1 MVRIELA
8 TRIAAPRHVCF
19 DLARS
24 VEFHMRSTAQ
34 FREVAVGGRT
44 SGLLTLGEEVTRKAR
59 HFGVWQTLTSRVAAY
74 DRPVYFR
81 DSMVHGV
88 VAYLDHEHRFAEDGA
103 YTEMRDVFECA
114 APLGLLGRLAEILVV
129 RAHLLRLLERR
140 NRELKAVAEAGTW
153 RQFVP
158 AV

>member
-1 MVRIELA
+1 MVRIELT
-8 TRIAAPRHVCF
+8 TRIAASREVCF

-24 VEFHMRSTAQ
+24 VEFHTQSTAQ
-34 FREVAVGGRT
+34 SREVAVGGRT
-44 SGLLTLGEEVTRKAR
+44 TGLLTLGEEVTWRAK
-59 HFGVWQTLTSRVAAY
+59 HFGVWQTLTSRITAY

-88 VAYLDHEHRFAEDGA
+88 FAYLHHDHHFADEGA
-103 YTEMRDVFECA
+103 HTMMRDVFECA
-114 APLGLLGRLAEILVV
+114 APLGLLGRLAEVLVV
-129 RAHLLRLLERR
+129 RSHLLHLLEAR